1 MSDEATPAVV
11 PEPEKTESTAPPEAK
26 SWQTKAGLGAV
37 AVCAMI
43 ALFWPS
49 SRGPRPAPPGMLV
62 DAGGRP
68 VPLATRS
75 APVTLV
81 HFWATW
87 CPPCIDEVPSIQRLE
102 EDFDGNHNFSL
113 IMIAV
118 ADDSDK
124 VKSFLGDSFHN
135 SLFDHEWKVT
145 HSYGT
150 RKLPETY
157 LVVNGEIVETY
168 IGATDWDQPKI
179 RQQIEEAVETA
190 QNSAG

>member
-1 MSDEATPAVV
+1 MSNEAAAVAA
-11 PEPEKTESTAPPEAK
+11 PESSETGGTK
-26 SWQTKAGLGAV
+26 SWQTKLGMGV
-37 AVCAMI
+37 VVGCALL
-43 ALFWPS
+43 ALFWPGAS
-49 SRGPRPAPPGMLV
+49 GPRPAPPGMLV

-118 ADDSDK
+118 ADDSEK
-124 VKSFLGDSFHN
+124 VKTFLGNSFHN
-135 SLFDHEWKVT
+135 SLFDHEWKVS

-150 RKLPETY
+150 RKLPETH
-157 LVVNGEIVETY
+157 LVVNGEIVESF
-168 IGATDWDQPKI
+168 IGATNWDLPKV
-179 RQQIEEAVETA
+179 RKQIEAAVAQVQSEEA
-190 QNSAG
+190 G